1 MEPDSSTDFEGSLG
15 GGPSGQQA
23 GQPGRSAGRLAEQE
37 ADQIGQ
43 HKQNKESHNSIR
55 SVFLKSKATSFR
67 LFCPCPS
74 VNPCRL
80 KQVAR

>member
-15 GGPSGQQA
+15 GGPSGQQT

-55 SVFLKSKATSFR
+55 SVFLRSKVLIR
-67 LFCPCPS
+67 
-74 VNPCRL
+74 VG
-80 KQVAR
+80 